1 MKLIKYIKDKWLT
14 ITISA
19 VSYFVILMVMRVFA
33 LPVEIVA
40 IITFLYFFTGG
51 LQLLINYLRKRK
63 FYNRLLLNV
72 ERLDKKYLVLETLT
86 KPDFY
91 EGELIWESLYKIN
104 KSMTENV
111 SDYRENVEDFKEYV
125 EMWIHEVKI
134 PIASLVLMCHNHK
147 NELDEK
153 YIKQIKRLDNY
164 VEQVL
169 YYVRSSC
176 SEKDYII
183 KDVNLEEVVG
193 KVLMNNKDDI
203 LGKNIEPQINI
214 KNITVKSDKKW
225 LEFIINQIVNNSI
238 KYCKNI
244 AMSDNDTKA
253 VLKISATEEKEK
265 VILSIYDNG
274 IGIPN
279 QDLKKIFEKSFT
291 GENGRLGQ
299 KSTGM
304 GKIIIY
310 CHPLG
315 IMFLS
320 SAHLSVFIIFQF
332 FTKFLV
338 FTFQFCYSL
347 KCSFQCFNLF
357 HFHFL
362 RLCHYHFDFII
373 NWIHV

>member
-203 LGKNIEPQINI
+203 FGKNIEPQINI

-304 GKIIIY
+304 GLYIVKNLCSKLGHQVSAWSIQNEYTEIKI
-310 CHPLG
+310 
-315 IMFLS
+315 
-320 SAHLSVFIIFQF
+320 VFG
-332 FTKFLV
+332 KNDYYGV
-338 FTFQFCYSL
+338 
-347 KCSFQCFNLF
+347 
-357 HFHFL
+357 
-362 RLCHYHFDFII
+362 
-373 NWIHV
+373 

>member
-1 MKLIKYIKDKWLT
+1 MKLSKYIKDKWLT

-91 EGELIWESLYKIN
+91 EGELIWESLYEIN

-153 YIKQIKRLDNY
+153 YIEQIRRLDNY

-169 YYVRSSC
+169 YYVRSENA
-176 SEKDYII
+176 EKDYLI
-183 KDVNLEEVVG
+183 KETEITKVISNVAIKNKDILLENNIDFEVVEVENT
-193 KVLMNNKDDI
+193 KVLTD
-203 LGKNIEPQINI
+203 
-214 KNITVKSDKKW
+214 SKW
-225 LEFIINQIVNNSI
+225 LEFIVNQIVSNSI
-238 KYCKNI
+238 KYI
-244 AMSDNDTKA
+244 RDN
-253 VLKISATEEKEK
+253 VEHLIKISTEENSKN
-265 VILSIYDNG
+265 VILKIYDNG
-274 IGIPN
+274 IGIS
-279 QDLKKIFEKSFT
+279 KSDIPKVFDKTFT
-291 GENGRLGQ
+291 GNNGR
-299 KSTGM
+299 KIKTTTGM
-304 GKIIIY
+304 GLYISKQLCKKLGHKITADSKENEYTEISI
-310 CHPLG
+310 LFNKNN
-315 IMFLS
+315 FLNV
-320 SAHLSVFIIFQF
+320 A
-332 FTKFLV
+332 K
-338 FTFQFCYSL
+338 
-347 KCSFQCFNLF
+347 
-357 HFHFL
+357 
-362 RLCHYHFDFII
+362 
-373 NWIHV
+373 